1 MRILIFVLFTLAQYS
16 AIAQNHIVLFAEQEL
31 SISSLG
37 HSGLQN
43 LLQSTNDK
51 SVKQL
56 KEWMGA
62 RKLRSTVG
70 DLWLVRGARVDLT
83 PETATALAKE
93 PWVSGVVV
101 DQQRQFVEPPSSV
114 GARTAE
120 VPETPWGLKAIGLDK
135 IREHYPQLDGSG
147 VRVGILD
154 TGIQSRHP
162 EFLRGKRHV
171 PVVFKDFLNPLIF
184 PYDDHGHGTHVA
196 GTIAGVNVGIAPA
209 ASLVVG
215 KVFTAGGSG
224 FDSAILEAMQWAYD
238 PDGDPETDDF
248 PQLIS
253 NSWGAGI
260 SSPGPVAIEQFAAY
274 RRAVLA
280 WIQGGIFPVFAAGNS
295 GGVPNGIPGG
305 LPESLA
311 VGAIQS
317 DGSLAD
323 FSSRGPNLW
332 NMGTWVLS
340 LLKPDISAPGVEVT
354 SAFPGN
360 EYATWSGTSMATP
373 HVSGLLTLMLQANP
387 RLTFAKAKAILLASS
402 QKKLDLGFG
411 YGIVDGYEAVRQ
423 VLGDRRL

>member
-1 MRILIFVLFTLAQYS
+1 MRKVVFGLFVLASFSAMAQSHLVLFT
-16 AIAQNHIVLFAEQEL
+16 EQEL
-31 SISSLG
+31 SITSLG

-62 RKLRSTVG
+62 RTLSAQVA

-83 PETATALAKE
+83 SEMAAALAKE

-101 DQQRQFVEPPSSV
+101 DQQRQFIDPPV
-114 GARTAE
+114 GASSRTSE
-120 VPETPWGLKAIGLDK
+120 VPQTPWGLKAIGLDK
-135 IREHYPQLDGSG
+135 IREQYPQLDGSG

-162 EFLRGKRHV
+162 EFLRGNRHV
-171 PVVFKDFLNPLIF
+171 SVVFKDFLNPLVF

-196 GTIAGVNVGIAPA
+196 GTIAGVNVGIAPS
-209 ASLVVG
+209 ASLIVG

-224 FDSAILEAMQWAYD
+224 SDSSLLEAMQWAYD
-238 PDGDPETDDF
+238 PDGDPETPDF
-248 PQLIS
+248 PQLVS

-260 SSPGPVAIEQFAAY
+260 SSPGPVAIEQFAPY
-274 RRAVLA
+274 RRAVQA
-280 WIQGGIFPVFAAGNS
+280 WIHGGIFPVFAAGNS

-311 VGAIQS
+311 VGAVQS
-317 DGSLAD
+317 DGALAD

-340 LLKPDISAPGVEVT
+340 LMKPDVSAPGVEVT

-387 RLTFAKAKAILLASS
+387 RLTFAKAKAILLATS
-402 QKKLDLGFG
+402 QKKLDLGYG

-423 VLGDRRL
+423 VIGDRRL